1 MPVFLLY
8 PFHKQNQ
15 YQNVLPYGRDDEI
28 HFKLQLYNFHLTY
41 RSLHEYL
48 ENQFLFK
55 MKGVGFFVQKKGVGS
70 SFLRHQNGF
79 DVVFFLIRPN
89 QFWYE
94 FH

>member
-1 MPVFLLY
+1 
-8 PFHKQNQ
+8 
-15 YQNVLPYGRDDEI
+15 
-28 HFKLQLYNFHLTY
+28 
-41 RSLHEYL
+41 
-48 ENQFLFK
+48 